1 MSKNNELAK
10 PAPFP
15 WLAVFLG
22 IPLLLAWVAI
32 CAAAFLYVL
41 NAIGASE
48 SVLQWTTWPVTL
60 IMLGMPLIVGVML
73 GGLQFMRQL
82 LELKQFSDKL
92 PDFVKDIER
101 MTGAIKEAAA
111 SANEAAN
118 AADQAAG
125 EAANANTAADPT
137 LVGRFFKHYDRVKE
151 IFEEKMSK
159 LANASEFPRYLQSDR
174 DGALAALKK
183 ARLVTDSLSTYIVKT
198 IDLERATR
206 RTRRT
211 TLTPEEVA
219 ELDQLGAQ
227 TGSLA

>member
-1 MSKNNELAK
+1 MAKNTEATK

-15 WLAVFLG
+15 WLAVFVG

-92 PDFVKDIER
+92 PEFVKDIER
-101 MTGAIKEAAA
+101 MTSAIKEAAA
-111 SANEAAN
+111 SANEAAD

-125 EAANANTAADPT
+125 EAANANSEADPV
-137 LVGRFFKHYDRVKE
+137 LVARFFKHYDRVKE
-151 IFEEKMSK
+151 LFEEKMSK
-159 LANASEFPRYLQSDR
+159 LPNASEFPRYLQKDR
-174 DGALAALKK
+174 EGALTALKK
-183 ARLVTDSLSTYIVKT
+183 ARLVSDGFANYVIKT
-198 IDLERATR
+198 IDLERSTR

-211 TLTPEEVA
+211 TLTSPEVA
-219 ELDQLGAQ
+219 ELDQLAA
-227 TGSLA
+227 TLS